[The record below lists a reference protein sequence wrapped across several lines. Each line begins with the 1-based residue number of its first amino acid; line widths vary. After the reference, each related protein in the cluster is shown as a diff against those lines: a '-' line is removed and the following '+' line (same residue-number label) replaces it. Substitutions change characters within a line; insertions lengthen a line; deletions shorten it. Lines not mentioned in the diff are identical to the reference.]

1 MDSLGLLMYTLHAVA
16 VDHERIVQ
24 DVLVAVVV
32 EACDVMVEA
41 TVKYEVLGM
50 HLPSTLVAF
59 VGN

>member
-1 MDSLGLLMYTLHAVA
+1 MYTLHAVA

-41 TVKYEVLGM
+41 RVK
-50 HLPSTLVAF
+50 
-59 VGN
+59 